1 MRILNSIF
9 FGMDTKDTLI
19 EQLNNTIKKLK
30 EEVLL
35 WKEEY
40 SKVNERLS
48 KYTAPIRNKE
58 YYHRT
63 CEKIKNDPEYK
74 EQRKMINKR
83 AYEKRKQKAQ
93 EMKNQIPHPSIYV
106 VPQF

>member
-1 MRILNSIF
+1 
-9 FGMDTKDTLI
+9 MDNKDTLI

-30 EEVLL
+30 EEISL

-48 KYTAPIRNKE
+48 KYTAPNRNKE
-58 YYHRT
+58 YYHKNS
-63 CEKIKNDPEYK
+63 EKFKNDPEYK
-74 EQRKMINKR
+74 EQRKLINKR

-93 EMKNQIPHPSIYV
+93 ELKNQIPHLSNYV
-106 VPQF
+106 VPHF

>member
-1 MRILNSIF
+1 MLILTSIF
-9 FGMDTKDTLI
+9 FGMDAKDVIIQQLKLTMQKL
-19 EQLNNTIKKLK
+19 EQD
-30 EEVLL
+30 VLL

-40 SKVNERLS
+40 SKINERLS

-83 AYEKRKQKAQ
+83 AYEKRKLKAKELQ
-93 EMKNQIPHPSIYV
+93 ARELNC
-106 VPQF
+106 

>member
-1 MRILNSIF
+1 
-9 FGMDTKDTLI
+9 MDTKDVVIQQLTLSI
-19 EQLNNTIKKLK
+19 QKLK

-40 SKVNERLS
+40 SKINERLS

-58 YYHRT
+58 YYHRNS
-63 CEKIKNDPEYK
+63 EKLKNDPEYK

-93 EMKNQIPHPSIYV
+93 EMKNQILDPAIYV